1 MIKVK
6 VSSFFTLKEI
16 LGGNNQEVELKT
28 ENATVKSL
36 LKELSD
42 RHGEKFRKHLFDSN
56 TGEVKFY
63 RIVHNGR
70 QCTDI
75 EAPLKDGDRI
85 DFYPALAGG

>member
-1 MIKVK
+1 MIKIK

-28 ENATVKSL
+28 ENSTVKGL

-42 RHGEKFRKHLFDSN
+42 RHGEKFRKQLFDPK
-56 TGEVKFY
+56 TGEIKFY
-63 RIVHNGR
+63 RIVLNGR

-85 DFYPALAGG
+85 DFYPAMAGG